1 MHTQNHVKLHV
12 TGAQKRDCLSQLDE
26 IRKTSRR
33 GRNGAWMNINL
44 PDRRDGE
51 IFRSLGAM
59 GTSNKTSACYEQ
71 NFKLYFILVTF
82 S

>member
-1 MHTQNHVKLHV
+1 
-12 TGAQKRDCLSQLDE
+12 
-26 IRKTSRR
+26 
-33 GRNGAWMNINL
+33 MNINL